1 MPIMNQKEPNKHK
14 MPEVQTFTFDSERN
28 DWASPWV
35 NFYDSILYFARLI
48 KITFLINSEGIYPSA
63 SLKI

>member
-35 NFYDSILYFARLI
+35 NFYDSVWFCEVDKNYIFDKFGRHLPF
-48 KITFLINSEGIYPSA
+48 SEP
-63 SLKI
+63 

>member
-28 DWASPWV
+28 DWGSPWV
-35 NFYDSILYFARLI
+35 NFYDSILFWEVD
-48 KITFLINSEGIYPSA
+48 KIYIFDKFGRYLPFSEP
-63 SLKI
+63 

>member
-28 DWASPWV
+28 DWVSPWV
-35 NFYDSILYFARLI
+35 NFYDSILFREVD
-48 KITFLINSEGIYPSA
+48 KIYIFVNILGTA
-63 SLKI
+63 SLKVES